1 MDVVGALEMIMQG
14 VNEINPK
21 LLVDRDRGG
30 GQKLRIWDLEVK
42 VKSELFFE
50 QKNGCCYESASV

>member
-30 GQKLRIWDLEVK
+30 GQKLRI
-42 VKSELFFE
+42 
-50 QKNGCCYESASV
+50 